1 MTLSRLLWAALIIVC
16 CSLPSAAAELEL
28 PRPKAAATSKES
40 VPANAARP
48 GATVHNFGADDKTC
62 VSWTDGC
69 VNCTRGDNDQNHCSN
84 IGPVCQ
90 PKAIRCVS
98 RK

>member
-1 MTLSRLLWAALIIVC
+1 MKSTKFLLAALIVVC

-28 PRPKAAATSKES
+28 PRPST
-40 VPANAARP
+40 PARP
-48 GATVHNFGADDKTC
+48 GATVHNFGAHDKTC
-62 VSWTDGC
+62 VAWTDGC
-69 VNCTRGDNDQNHCSN
+69 VNCTRGDNDQNQCSN